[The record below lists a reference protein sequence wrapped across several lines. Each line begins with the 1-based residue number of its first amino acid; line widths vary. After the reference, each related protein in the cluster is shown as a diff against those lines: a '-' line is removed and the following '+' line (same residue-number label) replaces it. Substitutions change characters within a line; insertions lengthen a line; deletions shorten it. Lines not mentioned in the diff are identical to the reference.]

1 MKLAKSSKLL
11 TTACAL
17 ALAMGVVRSAH
28 ADHRSFPHGPKF
40 SVDVETFCGDPYAVE
55 LDEDGEVLNTFNEN
69 VAVRVTDVS
78 DDNGPADAEVGL
90 LTIKCTAAVK
100 QGRAKPAQVEFA
112 TIEIPEPGF
121 GVIDATCPLGS
132 LPAGATEWKA
142 RAEASGGDVRR
153 PVSDN
158 CEEVPVP

>member
-100 QGRAKPAQVEFA
+100 QGRAKPAQASLMRPARWVRCRPAQRNGKRGRRHRVEMC
-112 TIEIPEPGF
+112 
-121 GVIDATCPLGS
+121 DARCLTTAKRSPYHK
-132 LPAGATEWKA
+132 AGGRLRSK
-142 RAEASGGDVRR
+142 
-153 PVSDN
+153 PK
-158 CEEVPVP
+158 

>member
-55 LDEDGEVLNTFNEN
+55 LDEDGEVLNT
-69 VAVRVTDVS
+69 
-78 DDNGPADAEVGL
+78 
-90 LTIKCTAAVK
+90 
-100 QGRAKPAQVEFA
+100 
-112 TIEIPEPGF
+112 
-121 GVIDATCPLGS
+121 
-132 LPAGATEWKA
+132 
-142 RAEASGGDVRR
+142 
-153 PVSDN
+153 
-158 CEEVPVP
+158 